1 MGCGIQHWRQLHTY
15 THEELV
21 RVQIAYDDE
30 LEVESS
36 ESLFATEI
44 SRSGS
49 PTDDLNWPKWWQLLA
64 FVHLSWCPIT
74 FWKLNLLDS
83 IFLFLLLQE
92 CACQGWIQSID
103 KTTSHRD
110 WLTSYT
116 QPALLYSGH
125 SSQNL
130 LRMPQFLV
138 ICKTRMANHLPYE
151 LVTSCR
157 DLVDR
162 NPQQRKIA
170 NKMAT
175 GDEDSVLGCSILG
188 FKRSLAFRC
197 VPFQCSPNVPMF

>member
-92 CACQGWIQSID
+92 CACQGWIQSTDTPPHTGID
-103 KTTSHRD
+103 WHPIHNR
-110 WLTSYT
+110 LSYT
-116 QPALLYSGH
+116 PVTH
-125 SSQNL
+125 PKTSSACPNFWWFAKHGW
-130 LRMPQFLV
+130 RTTFH
-138 ICKTRMANHLPYE
+138 TNWLPVAE
-151 LVTSCR
+151 TLSIEIHNKEKLQTKW
-157 DLVDR
+157 
-162 NPQQRKIA
+162 QQGMKI
-170 NKMAT
+170 
-175 GDEDSVLGCSILG
+175 
-188 FKRSLAFRC
+188 RC
-197 VPFQCSPNVPMF
+197 